1 MVDVVNFDEAKQ
13 PHARK
18 RRDAKAKAIK
28 DAFAA
33 SRSDGAVKPMNKPN
47 KKRKKPKK
55 K

>member
-1 MVDVVNFDEAKQ
+1 MVEVVNFEDAKQ

-18 RRDAKAKAIK
+18 RRDAKAKAMK
-28 DAFAA
+28 QAFAA
-33 SRSDGAVKPMNKPN
+33 SRTDGVGRPK

>member
-1 MVDVVNFDEAKQ
+1 MVEVVNFEDAKQ

-28 DAFAA
+28 EAFAA
-33 SRSDGAVKPMNKPN
+33 SRSDGGAKPK
-47 KKRKKPKK
+47 KKRKKRKK